1 MKNFWVII
9 FSRFNTVLKDDFS
22 AMAVIAYF
30 LSLNIFTIIGY
41 YRHFF
46 LHSTLSEVP
55 LFYSLI
61 IMLLSGIFTQAVI
74 FKKIKQD
81 LHLQNKKQ
89 ALIAKETK
97 GTWITLVYSLTSF
110 VLMLGAV

>member
-1 MKNFWVII
+1 MKNFLVII
-9 FSRFNTVLKDDFS
+9 FSRFYAVLKDDFS

-46 LHSTLSEVP
+46 LHSSLSDVP

-74 FKKIKQD
+74 IKKVKQELYLQTIKQ
-81 LHLQNKKQ
+81 
-89 ALIAKETK
+89 AFIAKKKK
-97 GTWITLVYSLTSF
+97 GTWITLVYALTSF
-110 VLMLGAV
+110 GLMLGAV

>member
-1 MKNFWVII
+1 MKKFLVII
-9 FSRFNTVLKDDFS
+9 FSRFYAVLKDEFS

-46 LHSTLSEVP
+46 FHSSLSEVP

-61 IMLLSGIFTQAVI
+61 IMLLSGVFTQSVI
-74 FKKIKQD
+74 IKKIKHE
-81 LHLQNKKQ
+81 LYLQKMKQ
-89 ALIAKETK
+89 EFIAKEKK
-97 GTWITLVYSLTSF
+97 GAWVTLFYALTSF
-110 VLMLGAV
+110 GLMLGAV